1 VQRGGFAAVALL
13 AAFSVTGATAS
24 GATVVT
30 SRVSANAVKEAVA
43 LVPTRAAAGS
53 SSFADPTG
61 DAGVAPDIAS
71 VTVSNDDQGLI
82 TFRITV
88 PNRSSLGPD
97 DAVAVPLG
105 TDDPDLATGLRS
117 DGTNF
122 ILVLEATGP
131 SLLAW
136 DGEEM
141 VPVDPAPGSVTG
153 SFSNGVGVVTVL
165 QEDLAPGF
173 PDLSVPIELTFY
185 ALGIAFNGNDVL
197 AQDDAPDG
205 DGIWRYRLAEAGR
218 VVLTS
223 FSAAQSVKPGA
234 TLVVLMGAAHADT
247 GAAVASGKI
256 GCTARL
262 GATALKGKA
271 RFATVVLTSPAT
283 GRVVRSP
290 NATCSFKVPK
300 LKSKGKAVRGSMSLR
315 ESGVTLS
322 RSFTT
327 RVR

>member
-1 VQRGGFAAVALL
+1 
-13 AAFSVTGATAS
+13 
-24 GATVVT
+24 
-30 SRVSANAVKEAVA
+30 
-43 LVPTRAAAGS
+43 
-53 SSFADPTG
+53 
-61 DAGVAPDIAS
+61 

-105 TDDPDLATGLRS
+105 TDDPDLANGWRS
-117 DGTNF
+117 DGVNF
-122 ILVLEATGP
+122 VLVLDATGV
-131 SLLAW
+131 SLLVW
-136 DGEEM
+136 DGEDM
-141 VPVDPAPGSVTG
+141 VTLDPPPGSVTG
-153 SFSNGVGVVTVL
+153 SFNDGVGTVTVL

-173 PDLSVPIELTFY
+173 PDMSVPIELRFY
-185 ALGIAFNGNDVL
+185 ALGIAFKGNDVL

-205 DGIWRYRLAEAGR
+205 DGIWNYRLAEARR

-223 FSAAQSVKPGA
+223 FNVTQTVKPGA
-234 TLVVLMGAAHADT
+234 TLIVLMGAAHTDT

-256 GCTARL
+256 SCRARL
-262 GATALKGKA
+262 GSKALKGKA
-271 RFATVVLTSPAT
+271 RFFTVILTSPAT
-283 GRVVRSP
+283 GRAVRSP

-300 LKSKGKAVRGSMSLR
+300 QKSKGKTIRGSMSLR

>member
-1 VQRGGFAAVALL
+1 VRGGFAAVALL
-13 AAFSVTGATAS
+13 AALSVTGTSAS
-24 GATVVT
+24 GTAFVRPLHVV
-30 SRVSANAVKEAVA
+30 SGAANF
-43 LVPTRAAAGS
+43 T
-53 SSFADPTG
+53 DPSG
-61 DAGVAPDIAS
+61 DSGVAPDITG
-71 VTVSNDDQGLI
+71 VTVSNDDRGLI

-97 DAVAVPLG
+97 DVLAVPLG
-105 TDDPDLATGLRS
+105 TDDPNLSSGLRS
-117 DGTNF
+117 DGMNF
-122 ILVLEATGP
+122 ILLLEAKGA

-141 VPVDPAPGSVTG
+141 VTLDPVPGSVTG
-153 SFSNGVGVVTVL
+153 SFENGVGVVNVL

-173 PDLSVPIELTFY
+173 PDMSVPIELTFY
-185 ALGIAFNGNDVL
+185 ALGIAFTGNEVL

-205 DGIWRYRLAEAGR
+205 EATWKYRLAEALR

-223 FSAAQSVKPGA
+223 FNADRTVKAGG
-234 TLVVLMGAAHADT
+234 TVVVIMGAAHTDT

-256 GCTARL
+256 SCKARL
-262 GATALKGKA
+262 GSKPLKGRA
-271 RFATVVLTSPAT
+271 RFFTVVLTSPAT

-290 NATCSFKVPK
+290 NATCSFKVPRQ
-300 LKSKGKAVRGSMSLR
+300 KSKGKIVRGSMTLR
-315 ESGVTLS
+315 ESGVSLT

>member
-1 VQRGGFAAVALL
+1 VALL
-13 AAFSVTGATAS
+13 AALSVSGASAFGATGVVPRAS
-24 GATVVT
+24 AHF
-30 SRVSANAVKEAVA
+30 VKNAVA
-43 LVPTRAAAGS
+43 LVPTRASAGS
-53 SSFADPTG
+53 SSFSDPTG
-61 DAGVAPDIAS
+61 DAGVAPDITS

-105 TDDPDLATGLRS
+105 TDDPDLANGWRS
-117 DGTNF
+117 DGVNF
-122 ILVLEATGP
+122 VLVLDATGV
-131 SLLAW
+131 SLLVW
-136 DGEEM
+136 DGVDM
-141 VPVDPAPGSVTG
+141 VTLDPPPGSVTG
-153 SFSNGVGVVTVL
+153 SFSDGVGTVAVL

-173 PDLSVPIELTFY
+173 PDMSVPIELRFY

-205 DGIWRYRLAEAGR
+205 DGIWNYRLAEARR

-223 FSAAQSVKPGA
+223 FNAAQTVKPGA
-234 TLVVLMGAAHADT
+234 TLIALMGAAHTDT

-256 GCTARL
+256 SCRARL
-262 GATALKGKA
+262 GSKALKGKA
-271 RFATVVLTSPAT
+271 RFFTVILTSPAT
-283 GRVVRSP
+283 GRAVTSP

-300 LKSKGKAVRGSMSLR
+300 QKSKGKTIRGSMSLR

>member
-13 AAFSVTGATAS
+13 AAFSLTGASAPGTAF
-24 GATVVT
+24 ALPA
-30 SRVSANAVKEAVA
+30 RV
-43 LVPTRAAAGS
+43 AAGS
-53 SSFADPTG
+53 ASFTDPTG
-61 DAGVAPDIAS
+61 DAGVAPDIKD
-71 VTVSNDDQGLI
+71 VTVSNDDRGLI
-82 TFRITV
+82 TFRMTV

-97 DAVAVPLG
+97 DVLAVPLG
-105 TDDPDLATGLRS
+105 TDDPDLANGVRS
-117 DGTNF
+117 DGMNF
-122 ILVLEATGP
+122 VLLLEATGS

-141 VPVDPAPGSVTG
+141 VTVDPAPGSVTG
-153 SFSNGVGVVTVL
+153 SFADGVGIVSVL

-173 PDLSVPIELTFY
+173 PDMSVPIELNFY
-185 ALGIAFNGNDVL
+185 ALGIAFTGNDVL

-205 DGIWRYRLAEAGR
+205 DGTWKYRLAEALR

-223 FSAAQSVKPGA
+223 FSADRTVKAGT
-234 TLVVLMGAAHADT
+234 TLVVIMGAAHSDT
-247 GAAVASGKI
+247 GAAVSSGTI
-256 GCTARL
+256 NCRARL
-262 GATALKGKA
+262 GSKPLKGRA
-271 RFATVVLTSPAT
+271 RFFTVVLTSPAT

-290 NATCSFKVPK
+290 TATCSFKVPK
-300 LKSKGKAVRGSMSLR
+300 QKSRGKTIRGSMTLR

>member
-1 VQRGGFAAVALL
+1 MR
-13 AAFSVTGATAS
+13 
-24 GATVVT
+24 
-30 SRVSANAVKEAVA
+30 NAVA
-43 LVPTRAAAGS
+43 LVPTRASAGS
-53 SSFADPTG
+53 SSFSDPTG
-61 DAGVAPDIAS
+61 DAGVAPDISS

-105 TDDPDLATGLRS
+105 TDDPDLANGWRS
-117 DGTNF
+117 DGVNF
-122 ILVLEATGP
+122 VLVLDATGV
-131 SLLAW
+131 SLLVW
-136 DGEEM
+136 DGEDM
-141 VPVDPAPGSVTG
+141 VTLDPPPGSVTG
-153 SFSNGVGVVTVL
+153 SFNDGVGTVTVL

-173 PDLSVPIELTFY
+173 PDMSVPIELRFY
-185 ALGIAFNGNDVL
+185 ALGIAFKGNDVL

-205 DGIWRYRLAEAGR
+205 DGIWNYRLAEARR

-223 FSAAQSVKPGA
+223 FNVTQTVKPGA
-234 TLVVLMGAAHADT
+234 TLIVTDT

-256 GCTARL
+256 SCRARL
-262 GATALKGKA
+262 GSKALKGKA
-271 RFATVVLTSPAT
+271 RFFTVILTSPAT
-283 GRVVRSP
+283 GRAVRSP

-300 LKSKGKAVRGSMSLR
+300 QKSKGKTIRGSMSLR

>member
-1 VQRGGFAAVALL
+1 MALL
-13 AAFSVTGATAS
+13 AAVSVTGASAS
-24 GATVVT
+24 GGTFVAP
-30 SRVSANAVKEAVA
+30 RVSAQFVKNAGAH
-43 LVPTRAAAGS
+43 VPTRVAVGS
-53 SSFADPTG
+53 SSFTDPTG
-61 DAGVAPDIAS
+61 DAGVAPDIAA

-105 TDDPDLATGLRS
+105 TDDPDLASGWRS

-122 ILVLEATGP
+122 VLVLEASGP

-136 DGEEM
+136 NGEDM
-141 VPVDPAPGSVTG
+141 VTLDPAPGSVTG
-153 SFSNGVGVVTVL
+153 SFSDGVGTVTVR

-173 PDLSVPIELTFY
+173 PDMSVPIELTFY

-205 DGIWRYRLAEAGR
+205 DAIWKYRLAEALR
-218 VVLTS
+218 VVVTS
-223 FSAAQSVKPGA
+223 FSADKTVKAGA
-234 TLVVLMGAAHADT
+234 TLVVLMGAAHSDT

-256 GCTARL
+256 DCKARL
-262 GATALKGKA
+262 GSKALKGKG
-271 RFATVVLTSPAT
+271 RFFTVILTSPAT
-283 GRVVRSP
+283 GRAVKSP

-300 LKSKGKAVRGSMSLR
+300 QKSKGKTIRGSMSLR
-315 ESGVTLS
+315 ESGVTLN
-322 RSFTT
+322 RSFIT